1 MLYWKQYKFYWS
13 GSEGL
18 FISPQA
24 AQSTDSS
31 LRQRRNFSPSAGLL
45 ASCVCSSA
53 PEQMGS
59 RRHVAD
65 DPANAC
71 VRDDMNT
78 RSNGTSARRFRSLT
92 PDLNVMFFY
101 VTLLEKSLGG
111 FEGFISF
118 LSRISKYLFDV
129 RIISCIL
136 KNSSHTWYD
145 KTSVCWL
152 MRLHIFI
159 WATASR
165 STTSHLHL
173 AAFVTVQLLI
183 KFFFLLFFFCR

>member
-1 MLYWKQYKFYWS
+1 
-13 GSEGL
+13 
-18 FISPQA
+18 
-24 AQSTDSS
+24 
-31 LRQRRNFSPSAGLL
+31 
-45 ASCVCSSA
+45 
-53 PEQMGS
+53 MGS

-145 KTSVCWL
+145 KTSVC
-152 MRLHIFI
+152 
-159 WATASR
+159 
-165 STTSHLHL
+165 
-173 AAFVTVQLLI
+173 
-183 KFFFLLFFFCR
+183 